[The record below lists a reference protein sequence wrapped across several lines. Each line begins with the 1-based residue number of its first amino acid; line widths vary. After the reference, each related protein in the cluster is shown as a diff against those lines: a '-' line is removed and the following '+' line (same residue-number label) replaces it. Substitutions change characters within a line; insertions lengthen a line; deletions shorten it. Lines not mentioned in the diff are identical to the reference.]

1 VVARSDLHHRESAL
15 DAAEEA
21 CRGCRACPLYR
32 KATQAVWGEGPP
44 DASVML
50 VGEQPGDVED
60 LKAHPFVGPAGL
72 LLRAVMDDAGLGPDV
87 YLTNAVKHFKFEER
101 GKRRLHK
108 RPSSSEVLACKPWL
122 IQEIAIVRPRVLVAL
137 GATAASA
144 LFGSAV
150 RLTRDRG
157 RVLDPSVNKFDQFA
171 GAAMVTFHPSAI
183 LRAPTHERRSELRQ
197 LLRHDLSLAARL
209 AAARVRRTDDGVSAS
224 AR

>member
-21 CRGCRACPLYR
+21 CRGCHACPLYR
-32 KATQAVWGEGPP
+32 KATHAVWGEGPP

-108 RPSSSEVLACKPWL
+108 RPSSTEVLACKPWL

-137 GATAASA
+137 GATAAST

-150 RLTRDRG
+150 SVTRDRG
-157 RVLDPSVNKFDQFA
+157 RVLDPRLNKFDQFA
-171 GAAMVTFHPSAI
+171 GATMVTFHPSAI

-197 LLRHDLSLAARL
+197 LLRHDLALAARV
-209 AAARVRRTDDGVSAS
+209 AARARRTDDEVSAA